1 MTAGD
6 RINELAREVGSLRQQ
21 LVNRDRDVERLWGL
35 LQELEWKEDDP
46 PAGSATMRGPYC
58 PCCENLQRAGHSPA
72 CRLRRALEEL
82 DPNHGRAP
90 L

>member
-1 MTAGD
+1 MSMRATFVTEEWM
-6 RINELAREVGSLRQQ
+6 NEQAREVGSLRQQ

-35 LQELEWKEDDP
+35 LRELQWADEGEGHYCSIC
-46 PAGSATMRGPYC
+46 GSDWRF
-58 PCCENLQRAGHSPA
+58 GHPLA